1 MTSPCPGTSWDT
13 VAAATALAQLA
24 GVIGGF
30 VFAGIVVLLS
40 QPRPD
45 TDRAAQQA
53 GSDRL
58 RALIPF
64 IATFIAMGLN
74 AYVFGLISGEATHAC
89 RRTWTATVIGSGML
103 AIGTVATI
111 CGLIL
116 LVRAYLARHNLS
128 GSDKPQ
134 LANLERV
141 LRVTLRLTVF
151 VAIGLLLQR
160 IYEYIRVW
168 HADRVPEMSWL
179 LVPVL
184 LFVFGVIVWASSKTG
199 RVRRLIEGPPGATL
213 EFYDRELF
221 RAGLLTV
228 VYSIAGTGLVGL
240 FLGVLLDWDRVPGF
254 VPWVVGAGVIG
265 VPSLAI
271 AAWARAIRGITR
283 LTQSPDE
290 PKSG

>member
-1 MTSPCPGTSWDT
+1 MTPPCPGSSWDT
-13 VAAATALAQLA
+13 VTAATAMAQLA

-40 QPRPD
+40 QPRPE
-45 TDRAAQQA
+45 TDQTAQQA

-74 AYVFGLISGEATHAC
+74 AYVFGLISGEAGDAC
-89 RRTWTATVIGSGML
+89 RRVWTATVIASGML

-111 CGLIL
+111 CGLVL

-128 GSDKPQ
+128 DSDKPQ

-141 LRVTLRLTVF
+141 LRVTLRLTIF
-151 VAIGLLLQR
+151 VAIGLLVQR
-160 IYEYIRVW
+160 VYEYVRVW
-168 HADRVPEMSWL
+168 YSGRVPELSWM

-184 LFVFGVIVWASSKTG
+184 LAAFGVIIWASGRTG
-199 RVRRLIEGPPGATL
+199 RLLRLIDGPAEATL
-213 EFYDRELF
+213 ESYDRDLF
-221 RAGLLTV
+221 RAALLTV
-228 VYSIAGTGLVGL
+228 AYSIAGSGLVGV
-240 FLGVLLDWDRVPGF
+240 FLGVLLDWDHVPDF
-254 VPWVVGAGVIG
+254 IPWMVAAGVIA

-283 LTQSPDE
+283 LTRGPEGAKRD
-290 PKSG
+290 

>member
-1 MTSPCPGTSWDT
+1 MSSPCPGTSWDT
-13 VAAATALAQLA
+13 VTAATALAQLA

-40 QPRPD
+40 QPRPE

-74 AYVFGLISGEATHAC
+74 AYVFGLISGEARDAC
-89 RRTWTATVIGSGML
+89 RRVWTATVIASGML

-128 GSDKPQ
+128 DSDKPQ

-151 VAIGLLLQR
+151 VAIGLLVQR
-160 IYEYIRVW
+160 VYEYVRVW
-168 HADRVPEMSWL
+168 YSDRLPELSWV
-179 LVPVL
+179 LVPVVL
-184 LFVFGVIVWASSKTG
+184 AGFGLIIWASGRAG
-199 RVRRLIEGPPGATL
+199 RVLRLVDGPADATID
-213 EFYDRELF
+213 FYDKDLF

-228 VYSIAGTGLVGL
+228 VYSMAGSGLVGV
-240 FLGVLLDWDRVPGF
+240 FLGVLLDWDHVPGF
-254 VPWVVGAGVIG
+254 IPWVVAAGVIG

-283 LTQSPDE
+283 LTQGPSATSVD
-290 PKSG
+290 

>member
-13 VAAATALAQLA
+13 VAAAQALAQLA

-30 VFAGIVVLLS
+30 VFAGMVVLLG
-40 QPRPD
+40 QPRPE

-58 RALIPF
+58 RALTPF

-74 AYVFGLISGEATHAC
+74 AYVFGLIAGEAKDAC
-89 RRTWTATVIGSGML
+89 RRAWTATAIASGML

-128 GSDKPQ
+128 DSDKPQ

-141 LRVTLRLTVF
+141 LRVTLWLTVM
-151 VAIGLLLQR
+151 VALGLLVQR
-160 IYEYIRVW
+160 VYEYLNVW
-168 HADRVPEMSWL
+168 HAGAPPGLAWL
-179 LVPVL
+179 LIPVL
-184 LFVFGVIVWASSKTG
+184 LIGFAGVVWTATKSG
-199 RVRRLIEGPPGATL
+199 RLKRFIDGPAGVTIDY
-213 EFYDRELF
+213 FDRDLF

-228 VYSIAGTGLVGL
+228 SYSIVGAALVGL
-240 FLGVLLDWDRVPGF
+240 FLGVLLDWDHVPGF
-254 VPWVVGAGVIG
+254 IPWLVAAWVIG

-271 AAWARAIRGITR
+271 GAWARAIRGITR
-283 LTQSPDE
+283 LTHAP
-290 PKSG
+290 PPPPG